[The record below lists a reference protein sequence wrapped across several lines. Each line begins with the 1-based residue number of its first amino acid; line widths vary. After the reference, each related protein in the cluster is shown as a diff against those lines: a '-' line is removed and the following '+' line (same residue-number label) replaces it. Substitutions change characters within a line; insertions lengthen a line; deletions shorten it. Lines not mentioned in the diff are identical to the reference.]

1 MIFLPLCRALG
12 GGAQRPFSRMWMM
25 ASLLKDP
32 RRLAAGFCA
41 TAMLAGCVT
50 DAPKPETATVAAA
63 VKTPASKAV
72 TNFTPALRCM
82 DDLLLAYG
90 KRDIVIT
97 TAGIPDSTGKVQT
110 GTKEMLITAASKMSI
125 KSKALSFIDYD
136 TERSDLLAL
145 FQDIQAAGA
154 FNHKL
159 PNYYIRGAITQLDE
173 NAIDSQVGGG
183 IALPFL
189 DAGVSK
195 DQVSSVVSIDMNV
208 GETTSRMIM
217 PGVNAS
223 NSLVVTR
230 AGKSADLGGRIGK
243 AGFSFNMSLNKAE
256 GLGAGVRALVELG
269 MIELVGKLTGTPYW
283 KCLQIEKTNPVM
295 MEQARE
301 WYDGM
306 SPQDLVKLVQRKL
319 AGTGAYSGAVN
330 GANSRELAEA
340 VGRYQSENGLVA
352 DGRINFDLY
361 YSLLD
366 SDQAP
371 APDPTPKS
379 AAIVSPPAGG
389 SASQVL
395 SLKLDS
401 DRGTHPAYR
410 VKEMLQARV
419 QLSSDGILYCYYRD
433 VSGAIARIYPNRFNP
448 DPFVKANKSM
458 TLPPENSPFKIKFDQ
473 AGREQIACYA
483 SGRDLALPQNLKGAD
498 LTPLKVGSMD
508 EIANAFRKSNPSVA
522 EAKLDISIQ

>member
-1 MIFLPLCRALG
+1 MSKSLG
-12 GGAQRPFSRMWMM
+12 ASR
-25 ASLLKDP
+25 
-32 RRLAAGFCA
+32 RIAAGFGVA
-41 TAMLAGCVT
+41 VLLGGCVA
-50 DAPKPETATVAAA
+50 DPPKPETATVATA
-63 VKTPASKAV
+63 VKTPASKTI
-72 TNFTPALRCM
+72 TNFTSALRCM

-90 KRDIVIT
+90 KKDIVIT
-97 TAGIPDSTGKVQT
+97 TAGIPDSTGKVQA
-110 GTKEMLITAASKMSI
+110 GTKEMLHTAASKMSI
-125 KSKALSFIDYD
+125 KSKALAFIDYD
-136 TERSDLLAL
+136 TSSNDLLAV

-173 NAIDSQVGGG
+173 NAIDAQAGGG

-189 DAGVSK
+189 DVGMSK
-195 DQVSSVVSIDMNV
+195 DQVSSVVAIDMNV

-230 AGKSADLGGRIGK
+230 AGNSKEAGGKIGK
-243 AGFSFNMSLNKAE
+243 IGFSFNMSLNKAE
-256 GLGAGVRALVELG
+256 GLSGGVRALIELG

-283 KCLQIEKTNPVM
+283 KCLQIDKTNPVM
-295 MEQARE
+295 LEQARE

-306 SPQDLVKLVQRKL
+306 SPQDRIKLVQRKL
-319 AGTGAYSGAVN
+319 AGMGMYAGTVNGIASGELAGAV
-330 GANSRELAEA
+330 GK
-340 VGRYQSENGLVA
+340 YQAENGLIA

-361 YSLLD
+361 YALLD
-366 SDQAP
+366 ADQPMAADP
-371 APDPTPKS
+371 APKPVPTTS
-379 AAIVSPPAGG
+379 AAPTTTRA
-389 SASQVL
+389 AM

-401 DRGTHPAYR
+401 DRGARPAYR
-410 VKEMLQARV
+410 LKEFLQARV
-419 QLSSDGILYCYYRD
+419 QLNNDGILYCYYKD

-448 DPFVKANKSM
+448 DPFVKANKAM

-473 AGREQIACYA
+473 AGKEQIACYA
-483 SGRDLALPQNLKGAD
+483 SERDLALPANLKGAD